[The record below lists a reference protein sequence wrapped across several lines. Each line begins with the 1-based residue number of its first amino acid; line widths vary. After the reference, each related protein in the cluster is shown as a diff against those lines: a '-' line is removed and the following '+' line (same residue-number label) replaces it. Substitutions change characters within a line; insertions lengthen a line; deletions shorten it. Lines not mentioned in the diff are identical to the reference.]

1 MSPQE
6 ILDRLPDG
14 VIVIDLGNV
23 TFMNR
28 AAERL
33 AGRRAAESLGKPYG
47 EVVPLEDAAGLFVH
61 ESCDPFGDLTG
72 VATGFPERDYRL
84 RRPDGV
90 LKWVSVRA
98 AYERGGNGRVERV
111 VLAMRDAGRK
121 QRLERAGYDLISM
134 VAHELRSPLTSV
146 KGFTSTLLHR
156 WDRFA
161 DEQKQHMLRTINADA
176 DRVTRLLNDLLN
188 VSRLESGRLEL
199 KRELVDVA
207 ALAAAVAVR
216 LGVEATDYR
225 VSVSFPERFPRVM
238 ADPGKIEQVITN
250 LVENSLRHG
259 DPGDVGVRGEIQPN
273 AILVRVSDSGPGIAP
288 EHLPHIFT
296 KFYRRGAGER
306 HAGSGL
312 GLFICK
318 GIVEAH
324 GGEIEVEK
332 SDPSGST
339 FAFTLPRPEG
349 NE

>member
-1 MSPQE
+1 MSAQE

-61 ESCDPFGDLTG
+61 ECCDPFDDHSG
-72 VATGFPERDYRL
+72 VSTGFPEREYRL
-84 RRPDGV
+84 RRPDGA
-90 LKWVSVRA
+90 LKLVSVRA
-98 AYERGGNGRVERV
+98 AYERGDDGRVERV
-111 VLAMRDAGRK
+111 VLAMRDSGRK

-161 DEQKQHMLRTINADA
+161 DEQKQQMLRTINADA

-199 KRELVDVA
+199 RRELVDVA
-207 ALAAAVAVR
+207 ALAAAVAER
-216 LGVEATDYR
+216 LGMETEDRHVG
-225 VSVSFPERFPRVM
+225 VFFPESFPRVL

-259 DPGDVGVRGEIQPN
+259 GPGDVGISGEVLPKTIR
-273 AILVRVSDSGPGIAP
+273 VRVSDSGPGVVA
-288 EHLPHIFT
+288 EDLPHIFT

-332 SDPSGST
+332 SDGSGSI
-339 FAFTLPRPEG
+339 FAFSLPRPEG
-349 NE
+349 SE

>member
-1 MSPQE
+1 
-6 ILDRLPDG
+6 
-14 VIVIDLGNV
+14 
-23 TFMNR
+23 
-28 AAERL
+28 
-33 AGRRAAESLGKPYG
+33 
-47 EVVPLEDAAGLFVH
+47 
-61 ESCDPFGDLTG
+61 
-72 VATGFPERDYRL
+72 
-84 RRPDGV
+84 
-90 LKWVSVRA
+90 
-98 AYERGGNGRVERV
+98 
-111 VLAMRDAGRK
+111 
-121 QRLERAGYDLISM
+121 
-134 VAHELRSPLTSV
+134 
-146 KGFTSTLLHR
+146 
-156 WDRFA
+156 
-161 DEQKQHMLRTINADA
+161 LRTINADA